1 MYICNMNNR
10 KPTFAQIGK
19 IDDPVSKSKGPF
31 LLLLNRDFITQETAV
46 FNFDPDIVFYPRRPV
61 RQMDLMEM
69 LNHDRSWDL
78 RRGYR

>member
-1 MYICNMNNR
+1 MNNR
-10 KPTFAQIGK
+10 KPTFTKIGK
-19 IDDPVSKSKGPF
+19 SDDPVSKSKGQF

-46 FNFDPDIVFYPRRPV
+46 FNFDPDIAFYPRRPV

-69 LNHDRSWDL
+69 LNYDRSWDL

>member
-1 MYICNMNNR
+1 MNNR

-31 LLLLNRDFITQETAV
+31 LLLLNRDFIAQETAV

-61 RQMDLMEM
+61 RQMDLLEM

-78 RRGYR
+78 RIGHK